1 MQVSKFLSNQDDSRI
16 FIFQSVIPM
25 SDEHLNYIKKKL
37 NNEFFPSWSSHTK
50 QIKPELLTLHR
61 HFIIISTY
69 EPNISGCSIDSL
81 MKEIKLIES
90 EISINLFN
98 RLQIGYFSLS
108 DTSINLVNEI
118 NNLTIRFSSYKEF
131 INIFSDKQ
139 HNDIYVFNNSIVKST
154 DIWIQPLDMWMSLQ
168 R

>member
-1 MQVSKFLSNQDDSRI
+1 
-16 FIFQSVIPM
+16 
-25 SDEHLNYIKKKL
+25 
-37 NNEFFPSWSSHTK
+37 
-50 QIKPELLTLHR
+50 
-61 HFIIISTY
+61 
-69 EPNISGCSIDSL
+69 

-90 EISINLFN
+90 EISITLFN

-118 NNLTIRFSSYKEF
+118 NSLTIRFSSYKEF

-139 HNDIYVFNNSIVKST
+139 HNDIYVFNNSIIKST
-154 DIWIQPLDMWMSLQ
+154 DVWIQPLDMWMSLQ